1 MGKETIKTILI
12 IASCTFFFAGTVF
25 LAYAVEFQADKLA
38 KGDSRL
44 QREIEKMGGPAL
56 LNHKKHRAGLI
67 LSCIGYVLLLLST
80 AF

>member
-1 MGKETIKTILI
+1 MAQTILI
-12 IASCTFFFAGTVF
+12 IASGTFFLCGTFF

-44 QREIEKMGGPAL
+44 QRAIEKMGGPAL